1 MILDIEGLEVYSLRR
16 KIINKVKNRYNL
28 AEDFLE
34 DIRLKIDDTL
44 LPRKG
49 AIYVCY
55 NISNAHKWYKKID
68 AKQQYNYYIY
78 KLLLHGKVQWHNS
91 KFYENVF
98 SSFYNHS
105 TSVIPQFDIEYNAE
119 KYWTFP
125 ISPLDTFAEGLFWG
139 QATIL
144 DRMYFKG
151 IR

>member
-1 MILDIEGLEVYSLRR
+1 MEAYRVILDIEGLEVYSLRR

-78 KLLLHGKVQWHNS
+78 KLLLHAYSGG
-91 KFYENVF
+91 YPF
-98 SSFYNHS
+98 SISG
-105 TSVIPQFDIEYNAE
+105 DIRSL
-119 KYWTFP
+119 P
-125 ISPLDTFAEGLFWG
+125 S
-139 QATIL
+139 
-144 DRMYFKG
+144 
-151 IR
+151 